1 MNEDFS
7 AGTLVALEVRLI
19 SRQISSIMIK
29 FAFDN
34 LLSRF
39 DELTVIEPKSF
50 GKLSDIYFELKNIL
64 CELEEL
70 LRIIGSVANLSE
82 D

>member
-1 MNEDFS
+1 
-7 AGTLVALEVRLI
+7 
-19 SRQISSIMIK
+19 MIK

-50 GKLSDIYFELKNIL
+50 GELSDIYFELKNIL

>member
-50 GKLSDIYFELKNIL
+50 EELSDIYFELKNIL

>member
-1 MNEDFS
+1 
-7 AGTLVALEVRLI
+7 
-19 SRQISSIMIK
+19 MIK

-50 GKLSDIYFELKNIL
+50 GELSDIYFELKNIM